1 MNYGHQTYSG
11 LILANAK
18 FEDLY
23 GAQIYIRS
31 SNLNNELDTK
41 INMTNITATSLS
53 GASNSFISNDNGGRL
68 NIFHS
73 NFSGIENIEKGAVLN
88 AGYQK
93 SYTQVY
99 NSTFKNNLSI
109 YGGGQT
115 FRMEVQLNFM
125 IVILQI
131 ISLFRV
137 G

>member
-11 LILANAK
+11 LILANAI

-53 GASNSFISNDNGGRL
+53 AASNSFISNDGGRL
-68 NIFHS
+68 NIFRS

-99 NSTFKNNLSI
+99 NSTFKNNLLI
-109 YGGGQT
+109 YGVAN
-115 FRMEVQLNFM
+115 VQDRSTIKFYD
-125 IVILQI
+125 
-131 ISLFRV
+131 
-137 G
+137 